1 MKVEV
6 LLRDQAGVEKVH
18 AYDCEPEYRDSLV
31 FMWEDGNYACDCNR
45 SIFLHELNFDEAWPC
60 SNGKIK
66 VVWLKCDGEQVY
78 SEA

>member
-1 MKVEV
+1 MKAEV
-6 LLRDQAGVEKVH
+6 LLRDQAGVERVH
-18 AYDCEPEYRDSLV
+18 AYDIDDEDRDSLV

-45 SIFLHELNFDEAWPC
+45 SIFLHELAFDSAWPC

-66 VVWLKCDGEQVY
+66 VVWLKVGGEEVY